1 MIDPSLKKKLIHED
15 RWSRTYQAGE
25 NFYASE
31 SKFEADGLSV
41 SVEELSSAWDSWN
54 ESEKLS
60 FVNAYR
66 SKTQFVESDEK
77 ILEFLMAQGD
87 EPVWSTI
94 ASSLAL
100 HHSNKKMVLDFL
112 LERLKSGSEPKSN
125 FIQAL
130 YVLGDVAALPSLHQ
144 LHDRLSERVKSGSH
158 GQADHWAVNDF
169 LTCCKALAYLEG
181 AERYR
186 DEIRPFLDDPNE
198 LIRIHAQ
205 NALAGPQPEEFR
217 NLAE

>member
-1 MIDPSLKKKLIHED
+1 MIDPSLKKKLVHED

-31 SKFEADGLSV
+31 SKFEADGLSI

-54 ESEKLS
+54 ETEKLS

-77 ILEFLMAQGD
+77 ILEFLMGKGD

-94 ASSLAL
+94 ASCLTL
-100 HHSNKKMVLDFL
+100 NHSNKKMVLDFL
-112 LERLKSGSEPKSN
+112 LERLRSGSEPKSN

-130 YVLGDVAALPSLHQ
+130 YVLGDLAALPSLHQ
-144 LHDRLSERVKSGSH
+144 LYDRLSEQIRGAH
-158 GQADHWAVNDF
+158 GQADQWTVRDF
-169 LTCCKALAYLEG
+169 LTCCEALVYLEK

-186 DEIRPFLDDPNE
+186 DEIRPFLDDPDE
-198 LIRIHAQ
+198 LIRIKAQ
-205 NALAGPQPEEFR
+205 NALAGPQPEEFGIF
-217 NLAE
+217 E